1 MQFVVYRHAIFLT
14 QKITYIF
21 LITLAFQKADLL
33 EILNMKDFDLIY
45 SVSDISC
52 VLEQTF

>member
-1 MQFVVYRHAIFLT
+1 MLGAVCCVQTCNFFNA
-14 QKITYIF
+14 KITYIF
-21 LITLAFQKADLL
+21 LITLAFEKADLL

-52 VLEQTF
+52 V